1 MSDSTIDEVNSGE
14 RAGRAP
20 LRERLVSLLRRPE
33 MRGMALVIV
42 VKVMMVVLNF
52 TLIALAAR
60 ALDAE
65 GFGYY
70 SILFSAAG
78 LLLIGAAAG
87 QELFVIRLW
96 NEFVAGN
103 DPERLKGLFLFSMS
117 VIAAA
122 GAVIAAIFLP
132 WVSWSFG
139 VETAVAVTLFLL
151 ISAALQVSNHLLRTA
166 VSVAAGDGL
175 GNLLQ
180 IAPALAY
187 LGWCLAMG
195 GEAKV
200 AGVFAFLAVGAFAG
214 LLVHLAMMRKLVLR
228 LFPGFGAVRAAFERR
243 QWLGRSLRLWGAN
256 SLEAV
261 NQHVD
266 VLIIGFLLSPT
277 VAGAYFVTVR
287 LANLFAAAADSINL
301 FATRH
306 FSRLYF
312 SGDTEELDG
321 FLNSVAWI
329 TLAFIGVGMLG
340 IAAGGYFAL
349 YFINPDYASYY
360 PELLVLCLGTAAL
373 AVARPCGSILMLT
386 GHEGRYLRIIAI
398 SVVVRVAA
406 LFALIP
412 QFGVMGAVV
421 ATAASFVLAAGMM
434 RRSAEAETGLDA
446 TVVRLMRLHRQ
457 TAG

>member
-1 MSDSTIDEVNSGE
+1 MSD
-14 RAGRAP
+14 RAAGDVDAMDAP
-20 LRERLVSLLRRPE
+20 APVSLRDKIVGMLLRPE

-42 VKVMMVVLNF
+42 VKAMMVILNF

-65 GFGYY
+65 NFGYY

-87 QELFVIRLW
+87 QELFVIRSW
-96 NEFVAGN
+96 NEFVAAG
-103 DPERLKGLFLFSMS
+103 DAPRVKGLFLFSAAL
-117 VIAAA
+117 IATA
-122 GAVIAAIFLP
+122 GAVISAIFLP

-139 VETAVAVTLFLL
+139 IETAVAVTVFLL
-151 ISAALQVSNHLLRTA
+151 ISAGLQVSNHLLRTA

-180 IAPALAY
+180 IAPAIVYLA
-187 LGWCLAMG
+187 WCLSTGA
-195 GEAKV
+195 EARV
-200 AGVFAFLAVGAFAG
+200 AGVFAFLAAGAFAA
-214 LLVHLAMMRKLVLR
+214 LLVHLALMRRLVLR
-228 LFPGFGAVRAAFERR
+228 LFPRFGQIRSIVDRA
-243 QWLGRSLRLWGAN
+243 QWLARSFRLWGAN
-256 SLEAV
+256 SLEAI
-261 NQHVD
+261 NQYVD
-266 VLIIGFLLSPT
+266 VLIIGYLLSPT
-277 VAGAYFVTVR
+277 IAGAYFVTVR

-312 SGDTEELDG
+312 SGDMQELDR

-329 TLAFIGVGMLG
+329 TLVFITVGMLG
-340 IAAGGYFAL
+340 ISAGGYFAL
-349 YFINPDYASYY
+349 YFINADYAAYY

-386 GHEGRYLRIIAI
+386 GHEGSYLRIIAI
-398 SVVVRVAA
+398 SVGIRVAA

-412 QFGVMGAVV
+412 LFGVMGAVI

-434 RRSAEAETGLDA
+434 RRAAEAETGLDA
-446 TVVRLMRLHRQ
+446 TIVRLILRRGS